1 MFNSIKKLFA
11 APPVFVAPEPA
22 PVKKP
27 RKKRVTK
34 PVPPTIVPSIK
45 SDKDLATERDEPYVT
60 ILSVELDPDNIG
72 NGSFELDWNDKFIAK
87 LVRAGYE
94 GKTDQDLVDR
104 WFQTI
109 CQNIVHENF
118 EQWEANQPND
128 QRPRTIDRKN
138 LGGGFSEVS

>member
-1 MFNSIKKLFA
+1 MFASIKKLFS
-11 APPVFVAPEPA
+11 APPPFEPEPITE

-27 RKKRVTK
+27 RKKRAPK
-34 PVPPTIVPSIK
+34 PAAIKIDPPK
-45 SDKDLATERDEPYVT
+45 SDKDMATERDMPYVA

-72 NGSFELDWNDKFIAK
+72 NGSFELDWNDKFIAQ

-94 GKTDQDLVDR
+94 GKTDQDLIDR

-118 EQWEANQPND
+118 EQWEANQPID
-128 QRPRTIDRKN
+128 KRPRTIDRKN
-138 LGGGFSEVS
+138 IGGGFSEVS